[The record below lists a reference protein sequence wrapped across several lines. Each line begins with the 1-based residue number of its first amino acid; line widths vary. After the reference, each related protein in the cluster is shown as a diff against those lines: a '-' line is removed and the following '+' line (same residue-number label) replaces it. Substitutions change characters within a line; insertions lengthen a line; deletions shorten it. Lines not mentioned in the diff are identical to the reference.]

1 MRVVDEYAVNRHK
14 SADVDQNHLSESA
27 TLQPSDLFP
36 NGQRLHVPMAASGAI
51 VGHVA
56 FPSIDL
62 PFAGHVVLAQNR
74 KPVMMT
80 RLYTGPDG
88 QAHAEEVQVKFAGNV
103 FKMLPVTGAELHR
116 GLPGS
121 VADWHTA
128 PRRQYVITLSG
139 RGEIEVP
146 EGKKISIEPGH
157 IDLVEDVSGKGHITK
172 VTGTEDRVTLWLPLG
187 GSGQSL
193 VGSRH
198 NSGGRRTPWF
208 ARMP

>member
-1 MRVVDEYAVNRHK
+1 MTRKVLAFVLAF
-14 SADVDQNHLSESA
+14 
-27 TLQPSDLFP
+27 T
-36 NGQRLHVPMAASGAI
+36 SGAI

-62 PFAGHVVLAQNR
+62 PFAGHGVVLAQTR

-88 QAHAEEVQVKFAGNV
+88 LAHAEEVEVKFAGNV

-116 GLPGS
+116 GLPGL

-139 RGEIEVP
+139 RGEIEVA
-146 EGKKISIEPGH
+146 EGKKISIGPGH

-172 VTGTEDRVTLWLPLG
+172 LTGAEDRVTLWLPLADR
-187 GSGQSL
+187 SN
-193 VGSRH
+193 R
-198 NSGGRRTPWF
+198 
-208 ARMP
+208 